1 MLVYELDCA
10 RNCWQLVSETKV
22 SFYEHI
28 EVTYFDSDLVPRQ
41 AASELGF
48 VVRKCLT
55 CDDSCTTLLLMRGA
69 VPSSRKGEDHEKEW
83 SGGE

>member
-55 CDDSCTTLLLMRGA
+55 CDD
-69 VPSSRKGEDHEKEW
+69 
-83 SGGE
+83 

>member
-28 EVTYFDSDLVPRQ
+28 EVTYFDSDLAPRP
-41 AASELGF
+41 ATS
-48 VVRKCLT
+48 K
-55 CDDSCTTLLLMRGA
+55 
-69 VPSSRKGEDHEKEW
+69 
-83 SGGE
+83 